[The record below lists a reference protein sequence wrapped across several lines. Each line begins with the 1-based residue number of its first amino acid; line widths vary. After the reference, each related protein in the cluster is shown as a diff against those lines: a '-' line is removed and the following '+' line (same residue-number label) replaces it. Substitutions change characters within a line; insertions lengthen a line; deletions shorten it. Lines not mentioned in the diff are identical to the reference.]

1 MDHADQYD
9 RVKTL
14 FRLVLVV
21 PIAIVYE
28 VLTADVTRTV
38 YEQSVAT
45 VSTTS
50 GGVVSG
56 LFVATLLMI
65 PFRRRYP
72 RWWFDFALEGPDLS
86 AWVAPHRLPSHR
98 TSTHRREG
106 RARRSHVR
114 AVISAGAGVR
124 IRHPSGMPAPNHTAT
139 HARTSKGSSSG
150 MVPVQAKPGPT
161 RPVHSAAVTGKGPGG
176 SAGSGSGDGLD
187 SDEDELVGV
196 ERRSFDAD
204 LVEDSSGE
212 LDGLDHP
219 LRSTCVGVVVAGW
232 LRAHSVA
239 EGGG

>member
-72 RWWFDFALEGPDLS
+72 RWWFDFALESRPFGVGRSTPSTEPSNVNASPRRPGSPKPRSGGHLCRRRCPHPTPQRD
-86 AWVAPHRLPSHR
+86 AGAEPHRDTCQNL
-98 TSTHRREG
+98 EG
-106 RARRSHVR
+106 F
-114 AVISAGAGVR
+114 VIRDGSGAGE
-124 IRHPSGMPAPNHTAT
+124 T
-139 HARTSKGSSSG
+139 
-150 MVPVQAKPGPT
+150 GP
-161 RPVHSAAVTGKGPGG
+161 HQTGPLCGGDWQGPRGIGG
-176 SAGSGSGDGLD
+176 F
-187 SDEDELVGV
+187 
-196 ERRSFDAD
+196 RFR
-204 LVEDSSGE
+204 
-212 LDGLDHP
+212 
-219 LRSTCVGVVVAGW
+219 
-232 LRAHSVA
+232 
-239 EGGG
+239 